1 MLQFRF
7 LTYLFKKNNLKNQH
21 FLRKRIT
28 QNSRKYQNQKSPIIG
43 TSKFFYTY
51 LTVKVALH
59 NIYKKNK
66 FYIPSTYLAYIHFEF
81 QNFVINRQLGRVFH
95 ILVQFGRI

>member
-28 QNSRKYQNQKSPIIG
+28 QNSRTYQNQKSPIIG
-43 TSKFFYTY
+43 TFVPVNFF
-51 LTVKVALH
+51 K
-59 NIYKKNK
+59 
-66 FYIPSTYLAYIHFEF
+66 
-81 QNFVINRQLGRVFH
+81 H
-95 ILVQFGRI
+95 ILLLKLLSIIFIKNISFM

>member
-43 TSKFFYTY
+43 TNKFF
-51 LTVKVALH
+51 
-59 NIYKKNK
+59 
-66 FYIPSTYLAYIHFEF
+66 
-81 QNFVINRQLGRVFH
+81 
-95 ILVQFGRI
+95 